1 MGCYEILESMPYLYV
16 DEGEIGRVQ
25 YQMTPEEKRAY
36 SRQYRA
42 DGYGANSDAR
52 YRQKNRAKI
61 SEYMRE
67 YMREYR
73 KRIKVQGCAM
83 TRKGRE

>member
-1 MGCYEILESMPYLYV
+1 
-16 DEGEIGRVQ
+16 
-25 YQMTPEEKRAY
+25 MTPEEKRAY

-73 KRIKVQGCAM
+73 KRIKAQ
-83 TRKGRE
+83 